1 MDAELFVAATEFA
14 HDGTNERFCVAEEH
28 EGLVEIVERVFNACE
43 TGAHTAFDHH
53 HSARLVH
60 VKNGHAKNGA
70 RCVGARG
77 WIGHVVRTNHQGHV
91 GLGKVSVDFIHVQEL
106 VVRNVRFSEQD
117 VHVAGHAAGDGM
129 NPKFYVDAALR
140 QRVV

>member
-1 MDAELFVAATEFA
+1 MCLGDGLFVAATEFA
-14 HDGTNERFCVAEEH
+14 DDGAYEGFGVAKEHERF
-28 EGLVEIVERVFNACE
+28 VEIVERVFNACE

-91 GLGKVSVDFIHVQEL
+91 GLGKVSVDFIHVQDL
-106 VVRNVRFSEQD
+106 IVTNFRFTSHT
-117 VHVAGHAAGDGM
+117 VHLPAHA
-129 NPKFYVDAALR
+129 PPHSL
-140 QRVV
+140 